1 VAAQGTEI
9 EEQARM
15 IGARGF
21 GSKREALES
30 GRVETRTVALPVRT
44 PFDGEGLFGF
54 FAARGVSGVEVA
66 ERNTYERTF
75 ADGRGRAGIV
85 RISLGRRGRSLF
97 LSQQVPLWANPDDVT
112 SRVSRL
118 FDLSANPRSIGRVL
132 SRDPLL
138 APLVARRPGLRAPGA
153 WDPFEIA
160 VRAVLGQQ
168 ISVAGARTLAG
179 RLVALCGRP
188 LPKRVARPGLTH
200 AFPSAADLAAV
211 DVARIGLP
219 RARGASLRA
228 FARAVADGAFLL
240 AAPKGLPEFEE
251 RLTALPGF
259 GPWTAHVVA
268 LRAFGEGDAFPA
280 GDLGLVRAL
289 ERLGVRGSARIAARA
304 EGWRPY
310 RAYATLHLWAS
321 LADGKGGA

>member
-1 VAAQGTEI
+1 MGP
-9 EEQARM
+9 EQFARQELRVRAPYD
-15 IGARGF
+15 GA
-21 GSKREALES
+21 
-30 GRVETRTVALPVRT
+30 
-44 PFDGEGLFGF
+44 GLLGF
-54 FAARGVSGVEVA
+54 FAARALPGVERVD
-66 ERNTYERTF
+66 ERENSYERGFTQ
-75 ADGRGRAGIV
+75 AGRAGTLRV
-85 RISLGRRGRSLF
+85 TLERNGRSLF
-97 LSQQVPLWANPDDVT
+97 LSQRIPLWAKPDELT
-112 SRVSRL
+112 AHVSRL
-118 FDLSANPRSIGRVL
+118 FDLSANPRAIARVL

-138 APLVARRPGLRAPGA
+138 APLVARRPGLRVPGA

-188 LPKRVARPGLTH
+188 LPKRLARPGLTH
-200 AFPSAADLAAV
+200 VFPTPEAV
-211 DVARIGLP
+211 AETDVARVGLP
-219 RARGASLRA
+219 RARAASLRA
-228 FARAVADGAFLL
+228 FARAVADGSFLL
-240 AAPKGLPEFEE
+240 AAPRGLDDFEE

-280 GDLGLVRAL
+280 GDLGVVRAL
-289 ERLGVRGSARIAARA
+289 ERAGLARRNHTARA
-304 EGWRPY
+304 ERWRPY